1 MATLETLEMSGTG
14 DGNNKIPR
22 AVPGAHWCFTW
33 NNYSEED
40 LATLETNFKK
50 EIKTNKLFQYLFSR
64 EVGEKCGTPHLQ
76 GWISTGDPK
85 IKIRPNEKFKTMKN
99 GINLVRW
106 EKTKGSKEDNVK
118 YCTKSGGEMHSNVTL
133 LKDPLKGL
141 ELYEYQKEIL
151 NLINTEPDNRSIY
164 WYWEQTGNLGK
175 TTLAKHICM
184 NHKALYVNG
193 KAADIKSAIVT
204 ELKEG
209 RDAPKIVLFGYPRTS
224 EDYVSYASL
233 EEVKDG
239 LFFSGKYES
248 GMWDPDITGA
258 GHQPLFFDQMAAI
271 YDQYT
276 VIGSRLIV
284 DITPAT
290 AHTSAS
296 LVGIYKDD
304 DTTTGNTT
312 EASMVGE
319 QPSGYFKQMALNQVK
334 PMHFTSKW
342 SAKKTFGPGAMVGD
356 LRYQGTAANNPTE
369 QTYWT
374 LGIQNLNLVSNAQY
388 LVSYKIEYIAVW
400 TELKDIPQS

>member
-1 MATLETLEMSGTG
+1 MPYRKRRATTKKRTTTRRRGYRRT
-14 DGNNKIPR
+14 KAKPR
-22 AVPGAHWCFTW
+22 NLTQVNAGKGFPKRMMMTHKYQAAGI
-33 NNYSEED
+33 YSVS
-40 LATLETNFKK
+40 ANTFSK
-50 EIKTNKLFQYLFSR
+50 FQFS
-64 EVGEKCGTPHLQ
+64 C
-76 GWISTGDPK
+76 
-85 IKIRPNEKFKTMKN
+85 N
-99 GINLVRW
+99 
-106 EKTKGSKEDNVK
+106 
-118 YCTKSGGEMHSNVTL
+118 
-133 LKDPLKGL
+133 
-141 ELYEYQKEIL
+141 
-151 NLINTEPDNRSIY
+151 
-164 WYWEQTGNLGK
+164 
-175 TTLAKHICM
+175 
-184 NHKALYVNG
+184 
-193 KAADIKSAIVT
+193 
-204 ELKEG
+204 
-209 RDAPKIVLFGYPRTS
+209 
-224 EDYVSYASL
+224 
-233 EEVKDG
+233 
-239 LFFSGKYES
+239 

-304 DTTTGNTT
+304 DTTTSNTT